1 MTRSFEWQEEQMA
14 ERLLIGKAYER
25 AQREIERDS
34 VDPEEFRDLYGDTGV
49 DEDLAYVTRME
60 EVFASGASHETQETH
75 KVATVFEAIFHDQA
89 ELSEWLGPDAMTIK
103 TSRYDDIKNG
113 IDTVVETRHD
123 DRTASH
129 LGIAIDVALG
139 PDLDKKFQ
147 RIKSEIERGELG
159 QVKYFK
165 SEHMH
170 IRGEF
175 RRIPR
180 VVIGASG
187 KVVHELAELWLEKK
201 NQDLAEHPIQFQ
213 ILEEM
218 ELQFV
223 AFQAFARKAGQDG
236 IAGLYRQ
243 ALEDVRAVLVMKKEQ
258 GIRDSGDRDEV
269 FSSIKSWMK
278 NFKS

>member
-1 MTRSFEWQEEQMA
+1 MA
-14 ERLLIGKAYER
+14 ERLFIGKAYER

-34 VDPEEFRDLYGDTGV
+34 VDPEEFRDLYGDIGV
-49 DEDLAYVTRME
+49 DKDLAYVTRME
-60 EVFASGASHETQETH
+60 EVFARDASPETQETQ
-75 KVATVFEAIFHDQA
+75 KVATIFEAIFHDHA

-147 RIKSEIERGELG
+147 RIRNEIEQGELG
-159 QVKYFK
+159 QVKYFE

-223 AFQAFARKAGQDG
+223 AFQAFARKVGQDG
-236 IAGLYRQ
+236 IANLYKE
-243 ALEDVRAVLVMKKEQ
+243 ALEDVRAVLTMKREQ

-269 FSSIKSWMK
+269 FSSIESWMK